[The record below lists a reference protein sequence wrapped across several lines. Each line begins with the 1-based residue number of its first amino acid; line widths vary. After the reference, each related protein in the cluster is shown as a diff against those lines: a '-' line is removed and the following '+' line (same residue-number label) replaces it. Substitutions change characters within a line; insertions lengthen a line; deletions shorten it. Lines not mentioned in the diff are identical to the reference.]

1 MQFKETL
8 VMEGLLFFA
17 GSFFIE
23 GGLALLLMLV
33 MTEPARA
40 RSDQPG
46 EPTDLAAV
54 SGRKAA

>member
-1 MQFKETL
+1 
-8 VMEGLLFFA
+8 MEGLLFFA

-33 MTEPARA
+33 MTEPARG

-54 SGRKAA
+54 SGQKAA